1 MSDLSISNKN
11 PLQNFAPLLQPS
23 DSKTSEAAHKK
34 QDFGNALSLSISNG
48 KTVLATDIGSFNVNL
63 PPALAKSN
71 LPSTSF
77 DFTKT
82 ADGAMQS
89 TTGSNFNAFL
99 VLLAIMES
107 MGTEQKAQYIS
118 GLGNMKSN
126 ISMTLGAAAAQKK
139 AALTDAAGGIL
150 SGGLSM
156 AAGGVSIGM
165 SGVSN
170 TVGGET
176 STTTAPTAPVTP
188 TTPTAALAGDGTSAY
203 ATMDK
208 SSVENLTA
216 DTINGMK
223 PNELADLQTNLTDHT
238 DIKLSQDAQTA
249 FDTQQKSLGTT
260 NPLAVTGDTQTT
272 KQTWSKT
279 TRGKGEGLS
288 EILKGTGGVFDAIA
302 KISAADKRQGGA
314 QLDAQAQVMQ
324 ACMKQAGVTLQDV
337 EALMKQVVSL
347 IQAQGQANQ
356 SVMDAASQGMQ
367 AGA

>member
-1 MSDLSISNKN
+1 MSDLSISSNN
-11 PLQNFAPLLQPS
+11 SLQNLAPLLQPS
-23 DSKTSEAAHKK
+23 DSKTSEAANKK
-34 QDFGNALSLSISNG
+34 QGFGNALSLSISNG

-71 LPSTSF
+71 LPPTSF

-82 ADGAMQS
+82 ADGGMQ
-89 TTGSNFNAFL
+89 TATGSNFNAFL

-107 MGTEQKAQYIS
+107 MGSEQKAQYLS
-118 GLGNMKSN
+118 GLGNMKGN
-126 ISMTLGAAAAQKK
+126 IANTLGAAAAQKK
-139 AALTDAAGGIL
+139 AALTDAVGGML
-150 SGGLSM
+150 SSGLTM
-156 AAGGVSIGM
+156 AAGGVSMGM
-165 SGVSN
+165 SGISN

-188 TTPTAALAGDGTSAY
+188 TTTLPSNGINTGSLNQAGVAGL
-203 ATMDK
+203 
-208 SSVENLTA
+208 SST
-216 DTINGMK
+216 DISGM
-223 PNELADLQTNLTDHT
+223 NTQQLADLKANPAFSS
-238 DIKLSQDAQTA
+238 LSPDAKTT
-249 FDTQQKSLGTT
+249 FDLQENSLGTT
-260 NPLAVTGDTQTT
+260 DPLAIPGDTQTT

-288 EILKGTGGVFDAIA
+288 DILKGAGGVFDSIA
-302 KISAADKRQGGA
+302 KISAADKRQGAA